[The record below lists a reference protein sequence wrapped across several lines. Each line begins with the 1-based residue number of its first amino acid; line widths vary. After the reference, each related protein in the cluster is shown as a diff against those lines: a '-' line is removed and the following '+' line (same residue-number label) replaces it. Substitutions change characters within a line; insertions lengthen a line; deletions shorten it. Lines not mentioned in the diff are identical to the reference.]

1 MNCRE
6 NQMSK
11 KINPTIQ
18 KIDEHIEKYKE
29 EAAAVTTML
38 RKVEACRNR
47 IVNEIEEAE
56 YQDKINKRQ
65 ANRLEDKLTRPYSF
79 DLLK

>member
-1 MNCRE
+1 MNLE
-6 NQMSK
+6 KNQMPK
-11 KINPTIQ
+11 KNPIIQ
-18 KIDEHIEKYKE
+18 KIDEHIDIYKE
-29 EAAAVTTML
+29 KAAAVTAML
-38 RKVEACRNR
+38 REVEAYRNR

-79 DLLK
+79 DLLR